1 MQTYATHRRVDPGY
15 HLWLAAMLG
24 VNLVASVVHLARHHH
39 GWGEIATGCWLIMMA
54 FAFGLMAWKL
64 RSYPLMAQNRLIRL
78 EERLR
83 MQTLLPESLKARISD
98 LSEAQLVALRF
109 ASDAELADRVREA
122 LDEKLDG
129 ERIKT
134 RIQSWRPDDYR
145 V

>member
-15 HLWLAAMLG
+15 HLWLTLMLG
-24 VNLVASVVHLARHHH
+24 VNLVASVVHLAWHHQ
-39 GWGEIATGCWLIMMA
+39 GWGEIATGFWLIMMA

-64 RSYPLMAQNRLIRL
+64 RSYPLMAQNRVIRL

-83 MQTLLPESLKARISD
+83 LQALLTEPLKARVGD

-109 ASDAELADRVREA
+109 ASDGELEDRVREA

-129 ERIKT
+129 EQIKKRVQT
-134 RIQSWRPDDYR
+134 WRPDEYR